1 MTVSVGHIIAKDA
14 VFSFVGQKFTR
25 KHELDVVIMLHYNT
39 LVGGIITWYDDK
51 DVRRLY
57 VVLVVIFALS
67 YICMHGRET
76 HD

>member
-57 VVLVVIFALS
+57 VVVIFVLLFI
-67 YICMHGRET
+67 YGRVA

>member
-39 LVGGIITWYDDK
+39 LVGGIIT
-51 DVRRLY
+51 
-57 VVLVVIFALS
+57 
-67 YICMHGRET
+67 
-76 HD
+76 